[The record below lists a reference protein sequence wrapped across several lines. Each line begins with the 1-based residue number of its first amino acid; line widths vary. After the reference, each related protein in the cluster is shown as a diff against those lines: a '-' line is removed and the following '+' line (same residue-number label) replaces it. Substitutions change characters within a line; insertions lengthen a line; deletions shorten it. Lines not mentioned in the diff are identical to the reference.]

1 MSFTETIIKWYDYNK
16 RELPWRATKEPY
28 KVWVSEIILQQTR
41 IDQGLPYY
49 IRFIENFP
57 DVQSLANASEQ
68 EVLNV
73 WKGLGYYSRARNM
86 HQSARQVMEQY
97 NGIFP
102 ADYNLLIQLKGIG
115 SYTAAA
121 VSSICMSEKKAA
133 IDGNVVRVLSRY
145 YGIQDAVG
153 STAMVKKTRWISA
166 QLIPD
171 QRPGD
176 YNQAVMEYGA
186 LMCTPLNPQ
195 CENCELRNS
204 CYAYENKLT
213 SVLPIKKNP
222 VKKKNRY
229 FNYFHI
235 VTPDGRYAVRKRT
248 GDDIWKGLWE
258 LPMIESDYL
267 FSKEDLDLNEITRIT
282 GIISPQIIDIYDKM
296 HILTH
301 QLLYVRFFTILA
313 NSAIVDPALTLID
326 KSDSTYPHP
335 RLIENFLKRNNI
347 FFGYD

>member
-153 STAMVKKTRWISA
+153 STAMVK
-166 QLIPD
+166 
-171 QRPGD
+171 
-176 YNQAVMEYGA
+176 N
-186 LMCTPLNPQ
+186 
-195 CENCELRNS
+195 
-204 CYAYENKLT
+204 
-213 SVLPIKKNP
+213 
-222 VKKKNRY
+222 
-229 FNYFHI
+229 
-235 VTPDGRYAVRKRT
+235 
-248 GDDIWKGLWE
+248 
-258 LPMIESDYL
+258 
-267 FSKEDLDLNEITRIT
+267 
-282 GIISPQIIDIYDKM
+282 DKM
-296 HILTH
+296 DICTA
-301 QLLYVRFFTILA
+301 YPRSEARGITIR
-313 NSAIVDPALTLID
+313 
-326 KSDSTYPHP
+326 
-335 RLIENFLKRNNI
+335 RLWNMGR
-347 FFGYD
+347 